1 VTPAPGPGV
10 GGIRRTFSLLLN
22 GGDEAMRIIAIPCAR
37 CTTENHP
44 SVRFCSGCGL
54 SMGAAEADA
63 GAALDALGPYEAPEP
78 ADPDVTR
85 LIRGLVTRSRFE
97 ATSSG
102 FGWRVVV
109 PLQLDRKQA
118 VYIGY
123 AGVDP
128 TGRPIV
134 TLVSIC
140 GTANDRDPR
149 ILLKMNARMVE
160 GHFAIKILR
169 GEEYFV
175 VIHNLAV
182 DASAQID
189 AAGLVC
195 RIAETADSLEDRL
208 TRGRDLF

>member
-1 VTPAPGPGV
+1 
-10 GGIRRTFSLLLN
+10 
-22 GGDEAMRIIAIPCAR
+22 MRIFAIPCAR
-37 CTTENHP
+37 CTTDNHP

-63 GAALDALGPYEAPEP
+63 GAAIDALGPYEAPEP
-78 ADPDVTR
+78 ADPDVNR
-85 LIRGLVTRSRFE
+85 LIRDLVTRSRFE

-102 FGWRVVV
+102 HGWRVVV

-128 TGRPIV
+128 SGRPIV

-175 VIHNLAV
+175 VIQNVPV
-182 DASAQID
+182 DSSAQID
-189 AAGLVC
+189 AEGLVC

>member
-1 VTPAPGPGV
+1 
-10 GGIRRTFSLLLN
+10 
-22 GGDEAMRIIAIPCAR
+22 MRVVVISCAR
-37 CTTENHP
+37 CTTGNHP
-44 SVRFCSGCGL
+44 SVRFCSGCGMPL
-54 SMGAAEADA
+54 GAAEADA

-78 ADPDVTR
+78 ADPDINR
-85 LIRGLVTRSRFE
+85 LIRDLVARSGFE

-102 FGWRVVV
+102 HGWRVVV
-109 PLQLDRKQA
+109 PLELDRKQA

-160 GHFAIKILR
+160 GHFAIKTLR
-169 GEEYFV
+169 CEEYFV
-175 VIHNLAV
+175 VIQNRPV
-182 DASAQID
+182 EDVAQVD
-189 AAGLVC
+189 AAGLVG
-195 RIAETADSLEDRL
+195 RIARTADDLEDRL

>member
-1 VTPAPGPGV
+1 MVV
-10 GGIRRTFSLLLN
+10 
-22 GGDEAMRIIAIPCAR
+22 IISCAR
-37 CTTENHP
+37 CTSGNHP

-54 SMGAAEADA
+54 PMGAAQADA

-78 ADPDVTR
+78 ADPDANR
-85 LIRGLVTRSRFE
+85 LIRDLVARSGLE

-102 FGWRVVV
+102 HGWRVVV
-109 PLQLDRKQA
+109 PLELDRKQA

-128 TGRPIV
+128 SGRSIV
-134 TLVSIC
+134 SLVSIC
-140 GTANDRDPR
+140 GTANERDPR
-149 ILLKMNARMVE
+149 ILLQMNARMVE

-175 VIHNLAV
+175 VIQNMPIHEALPI
-182 DASAQID
+182 DASS
-189 AAGLVC
+189 LVQ
-195 RIAETADSLEDRL
+195 RIALTADSLEDRL

>member
-1 VTPAPGPGV
+1 
-10 GGIRRTFSLLLN
+10 
-22 GGDEAMRIIAIPCAR
+22 
-37 CTTENHP
+37 
-44 SVRFCSGCGL
+44 
-54 SMGAAEADA
+54 MGAAEADA

-78 ADPDVTR
+78 ADADVTR
-85 LIRGLVTRSRFE
+85 LIRDLVTRSRFE

-102 FGWRVVV
+102 HGWRVVV

-128 TGRPIV
+128 SGRPLV

-149 ILLKMNARMVE
+149 ILLKMNARMAE

-182 DASAQID
+182 DASPQID
-189 AAGLVC
+189 AAGLVE

>member
-1 VTPAPGPGV
+1 
-10 GGIRRTFSLLLN
+10 
-22 GGDEAMRIIAIPCAR
+22 MRIFVIPCAR

-44 SVRFCSGCGL
+44 STRFCSGCGL
-54 SMGAAEADA
+54 TMGAAEADA

-78 ADPDVTR
+78 ADADVTR
-85 LIRGLVTRSRFE
+85 LIRDLVARSGFE

-102 FGWRVVV
+102 HGWQVIV

-128 TGRPIV
+128 ARRPIV
-134 TLVSIC
+134 SLVSIC

-149 ILLKMNARMVE
+149 NLLKLSARMVE
-160 GHFAIKILR
+160 GHFAIKTLR

-175 VIHNLAV
+175 VIQNMPVQAAEQV
-182 DASAQID
+182 D
-189 AAGLVC
+189 AAGLVG
-195 RIAETADSLEDRL
+195 RIALTADALEDRL
-208 TRGRDLF
+208 TRGRDQF